1 MGAGVSATCRPL
13 GYPVPYTRQEKHRG
27 RKKKPCM
34 ELFESCQAVLRY
46 YFAKSE
52 FYEINEIIKHKKK
65 TPESPI
71 KQGFQAFLRVFV
83 AFYRFSNC

>member
-1 MGAGVSATCRPL
+1 MGVGVSTTCRPL
-13 GYPVPYTRQEKHRG
+13 GYPISYTGQEKHRE
-27 RKKKPCM
+27 RKKKPCI
-34 ELFESCQAVLRY
+34 ELCGSCQAVFRY

-71 KQGFQAFLRVFV
+71 K
-83 AFYRFSNC
+83 